1 MNRTEYPHPAGIQP
15 KMQKLPWKKTQK
27 SKKNREKN
35 SLKREKERKRGGR
48 KRREGHAPPS
58 PIDILFGPR
67 FGCQVIREKTS
78 PSTQAGYAERK
89 RRGKV
94 HAKQRLCRVRTEK
107 RKEAARILRRSFL
120 PCHSPLLVLS
130 CVARGFPLPSRHCR
144 VPFRFF
150 LPINKRGTI
159 RCSHMAPPL
168 ERHVRAHLRLYLRHL
183 QHL

>member
-89 RRGKV
+89 ASRKS
-94 HAKQRLCRVRTEK
+94 AKQRLCRVRTEK

-168 ERHVRAHLRLYLRHL
+168 ERHVRAHLRHL